1 MAATAIAMK
10 AAMDARVQLEAELEN
25 LERML
30 PPWREKLRHE
40 AQFWPQ
46 FDVLAQEIMAR
57 ADPADREYAQQRI
70 DEMLATHVPQAS
82 KPGPR

>member
-1 MAATAIAMK
+1 MKTAMNEH
-10 AAMDARVQLEAELEN
+10 MRLEAELDN

-30 PPWREKLRHE
+30 PVWREKLRHE

-82 KPGPR
+82 KPGPH

>member
-1 MAATAIAMK
+1 MKTAMNEH
-10 AAMDARVQLEAELEN
+10 MRLEAELDN

-30 PPWREKLRHE
+30 PVWREKLRHE

-46 FDVLAQEIMAR
+46 FDALAQEIMAR

>member
-1 MAATAIAMK
+1 MKTAMNGR
-10 AAMDARVQLEAELEN
+10 MRLEAELDN

-46 FDVLAQEIMAR
+46 FDALAQEIMAR

-70 DEMLATHVPQAS
+70 DAMLAMHALPKA
-82 KPGPR
+82 PR

>member
-1 MAATAIAMK
+1 MNRMPSARDQL
-10 AAMDARVQLEAELEN
+10 DADLEN

-30 PPWREKLRHE
+30 PLWRETLRHE

-57 ADPADREYAQQRI
+57 ADPEDREYAQTRI
-70 DEMLATHVPQAS
+70 DAMLAKHVSSGAT
-82 KPGPR
+82 GRG

>member
-1 MAATAIAMK
+1 MN
-10 AAMDARVQLEAELEN
+10 ARMQLEAELDN

-46 FDVLAQEIMAR
+46 FDVLAQEILAR
-57 ADPADREYAQQRI
+57 ADPADRNYAQSRI
-70 DEMLATHVPQAS
+70 DAMLAEQVPHR
-82 KPGPR
+82 PGIP

>member
-1 MAATAIAMK
+1 MN
-10 AAMDARVQLEAELEN
+10 ARLRLEAELDN

-57 ADPADREYAQQRI
+57 ADPGDREYAQARI
-70 DEMLATHVPQAS
+70 DAMLAEHVPHRADIPS
-82 KPGPR
+82 

>member
-1 MAATAIAMK
+1 MTHMPSARDRL
-10 AAMDARVQLEAELEN
+10 DADLEN

-30 PPWREKLRHE
+30 PVWREKLRHE

-57 ADPADREYAQQRI
+57 ADPQDRQYAQRRI
-70 DEMLATHVPQAS
+70 DAILTKHTP
-82 KPGPR
+82 PRSDA

>member
-1 MAATAIAMK
+1 MNRMPSERDRL
-10 AAMDARVQLEAELEN
+10 DADLEN

-46 FDVLAQEIMAR
+46 FDVLAREILAR
-57 ADPADREYAQQRI
+57 ADPQDRQYAQHRI
-70 DEMLATHVPQAS
+70 DAMLTKHAPIR
-82 KPGPR
+82 PGA

>member
-1 MAATAIAMK
+1 
-10 AAMDARVQLEAELEN
+10 MDTRLRLEAELEN

-46 FDVLAQEIMAR
+46 FDVLAKEILAR
-57 ADPADREYAQQRI
+57 ADPADRDYAQHRL
-70 DEMLATHVPQAS
+70 DAMLAKHGL
-82 KPGPR
+82 KPGRDL